1 MSATTYFSNRKTNV
15 IAPVYSKLLEIVCDK
30 RLERIEVQPF
40 FLTERHIPKQVSRI
54 IVNTAS
60 KTRGVIGLRTERL
73 AKRNALTFVDILE
86 NHYSVIIAVVIVA
99 LATTSVTSTY
109 AVARFNLWAK
119 VGVLIC

>member
-1 MSATTYFSNRKTNV
+1 MSATTNFSNRKTNV

-30 RLERIEVQPF
+30 RLERIEVHPF
-40 FLTERHIPKQVSRI
+40 FLTERHIPKAVSRI

-73 AKRNALTFVDILE
+73 AKRKAFTFVDILE

-99 LATTSVTSTY
+99 LATTSPTRTRAVT
-109 AVARFNLWAK
+109 RFNLWAK